1 MLNKFIRIASLI
13 TGVVGL
19 FGCSTTA
26 TVSDRLSLEI
36 QEFQTKSFE
45 IDKKTAFSSTIS
57 VFQDL
62 GFIINS
68 ANYEIGFI
76 TADNIE
82 MQIATASF
90 EEFENIIKI
99 RFNFKIKPKVNNN
112 LFPIASDIN
121 LIDERRI
128 YDRFFDK
135 VGETIF
141 IKSANRQNKK
151 VSLIEI
157 NTTDKLPIIEKNI
170 SSSKVSSNDEI
181 SKNNSISKKIVD
193 SNSPTTPPAIKTPP
207 LATPTP
213 PAIASAPTYAPPAF
227 STIQT
232 PVYDSYSASF
242 ASEYYKTVSGDTLDK
257 IIQKTIKGSPLR
269 IELLREAFVLQN
281 PLKLNLNSRERV
293 KVGIEIKVPKNEFI
307 IPFVMAK
314 NDSSDARTK
323 ENGIV
328 KLDVTDAKPK
338 EIEDPNERALLKWK
352 EDSRKWIR
360 FP

>member
-1 MLNKFIRIASLI
+1 MFNKFIRSASLI
-13 TGVVGL
+13 AGVIGL
-19 FGCSTTA
+19 FGCSTT
-26 TVSDRLSLEI
+26 TNVSERLSLEI
-36 QEFQTKSFE
+36 QEFQSRSFE

-76 TADNIE
+76 TADNID

-90 EEFENIIKI
+90 DELENLIKI
-99 RFNFKIKPKVNNN
+99 RLNFKIKPKINNN
-112 LFPIASDIN
+112 LFPTSSEIN
-121 LIDERRI
+121 FIDERKT

-141 IKSANRQNKK
+141 IKSANRQNNK
-151 VSLIEI
+151 VSSIEI
-157 NTTDKLPIIEKNI
+157 NTTDKLPILEKNI
-170 SSSKVSSNDEI
+170 SNSKVSSDDVSSQNNNI
-181 SKNNSISKKIVD
+181 SKNIVD
-193 SNSPTTPPAIKTPP
+193 FKTSKTTPSTTTPPT
-207 LATPTP
+207 
-213 PAIASAPTYAPPAF
+213 F
-227 STIQT
+227 STIQA
-232 PVYDSYSASF
+232 PIYDSYTASF

-293 KVGIEIKVPKNEFI
+293 KVGIEIKVPSNEFI

-314 NDSSDARTK
+314 KEFSDARMK
-323 ENGIV
+323 ENEKV
-328 KLDVTDAKPK
+328 KLDSTDAKPK
-338 EIEDPNERALLKWK
+338 EIEDPNERAFIKWK

>member
-1 MLNKFIRIASLI
+1 MFNKFIRSASLI
-13 TGVVGL
+13 AGVIGL
-19 FGCSTTA
+19 FGCSTT
-26 TVSDRLSLEI
+26 TNVSERLSLEI
-36 QEFQTKSFE
+36 QEFQSRSFE

-76 TADNIE
+76 TADNID

-90 EEFENIIKI
+90 DELENSIKI
-99 RFNFKIKPKVNNN
+99 RLNFKIRSKSSNN
-112 LFPIASDIN
+112 LFPISSDIN
-121 LIDERRI
+121 LIDEKRI

-141 IKSANRQNKK
+141 IKSANIQNKK
-151 VSLIEI
+151 VSSIEI
-157 NTTDKLPIIEKNI
+157 NTTDKLPILENNI
-170 SSSKVSSNDEI
+170 PSSKVSSDDV
-181 SKNNSISKKIVD
+181 SSQKNNISKKIVD
-193 SNSPTTPPAIKTPP
+193 SKTSKTPPAT
-207 LATPTP
+207 TTS
-213 PAIASAPTYAPPAF
+213 PAIASAPIYAPPAF
-227 STIQT
+227 STIQA
-232 PVYDSYSASF
+232 PIYDSYTASF

-293 KVGIEIKVPKNEFI
+293 KVGMEIKVPRNEFI

-314 NDSSDARTK
+314 NDFSDARMK
-323 ENGIV
+323 ENGVV
-328 KLDVTDAKPK
+328 KLDLTDAKPK
-338 EIEDPNERALLKWK
+338 EIEDPNERAFIKWK

>member
-1 MLNKFIRIASLI
+1 MFNKYIRSASLI
-13 TGVVGL
+13 AGVIGL
-19 FGCSTTA
+19 FGCSTT
-26 TVSDRLSLEI
+26 TNVSERLSLEI
-36 QEFQTKSFE
+36 QEFQSRSFE

-76 TADNIE
+76 TADNID

-90 EEFENIIKI
+90 DELENSIKI
-99 RFNFKIKPKVNNN
+99 RLNFKIKSKSSNN
-112 LFPIASDIN
+112 LFPISSDIN
-121 LIDERRI
+121 LIDEKRI
-128 YDRFFDK
+128 YDKFFDK

-151 VSLIEI
+151 VSSIEI
-157 NTTDKLPIIEKNI
+157 NTTDKLPILENNI
-170 SSSKVSSNDEI
+170 PSSKVSSDDVR
-181 SKNNSISKKIVD
+181 SQNNNISKKIVD
-193 SNSPTTPPAIKTPP
+193 SKTPKTPPANT
-207 LATPTP
+207 TP
-213 PAIASAPTYAPPAF
+213 PAIASAPTYAAPAF

-232 PVYDSYSASF
+232 PIYDSYTASF

-293 KVGIEIKVPKNEFI
+293 KVGMEIKVPRNEFI

-314 NDSSDARTK
+314 NDFSDAK
-323 ENGIV
+323 MNENRIV
-328 KLDVTDAKPK
+328 KLDLTDAKPK

>member
-26 TVSDRLSLEI
+26 TFSERLSLEI

-45 IDKKTAFSSTIS
+45 IDKKTAFSATIS

-90 EEFENIIKI
+90 EEFENTIKI

-151 VSLIEI
+151 VSSIEI
-157 NTTDKLPIIEKNI
+157 NTTEKLPIIEKNI
-170 SSSKVSSNDEI
+170 SSSEASSNDDI

-193 SNSPTTPPAIKTPP
+193 SKSPTTPP

-213 PAIASAPTYAPPAF
+213 PVIASAPTNAPPAF

-232 PVYDSYSASF
+232 PVYDSYTASF

-307 IPFVMAK
+307 IPFVIAK
-314 NDSSDARTK
+314 NDSSDARMK

>member
-1 MLNKFIRIASLI
+1 MFNKFIRSAYLIA
-13 TGVVGL
+13 GVIGL

-26 TVSDRLSLEI
+26 NVSERLSLEI
-36 QEFQTKSFE
+36 QEFQTRSFE

-76 TADNIE
+76 TADNID

-90 EEFENIIKI
+90 EETDSSIKI
-99 RFNFKIKPKVNNN
+99 RLNFKIKSKSNNN
-112 LFPIASDIN
+112 LFPISSNIN
-121 LIDERRI
+121 FIDEKRI

-151 VSLIEI
+151 VSSIEI
-157 NTTDKLPIIEKNI
+157 NITDKPPILEKNI
-170 SSSKVSSNDEI
+170 TSSKVSSNDAS
-181 SKNNSISKKIVD
+181 SKNNNISKKIVD
-193 SNSPTTPPAIKTPP
+193 SKSPTTPP
-207 LATPTP
+207 LATPTS
-213 PAIASAPTYAPPAF
+213 PAIASAPTYAPTVF

-314 NDSSDARTK
+314 NDSSGARMK
-323 ENGIV
+323 ENGTV

>member
-1 MLNKFIRIASLI
+1 MFNKFIRSASLI
-13 TGVVGL
+13 AGVIGL
-19 FGCSTTA
+19 FGCSTTSN
-26 TVSDRLSLEI
+26 VSERLSLEI
-36 QEFQTKSFE
+36 QEFQSRSFE

-76 TADNIE
+76 TADNID

-90 EEFENIIKI
+90 DELENSIKL
-99 RFNFKIKPKVNNN
+99 RLNFKQKSKSNNN
-112 LFPIASDIN
+112 LFPILSDIN
-121 LIDERRI
+121 LIDEKRI

-141 IKSANRQNKK
+141 IKSANRQNNK
-151 VSLIEI
+151 VTSIEI
-157 NTTDKLPIIEKNI
+157 NTVEKSSILEKNI
-170 SSSKVSSNDEI
+170 LSSKVSSNDAI
-181 SKNNSISKKIVD
+181 SKNNNISNKIVD
-193 SNSPTTPPAIKTPP
+193 SKTPSAP
-207 LATPTP
+207 AATKTLPATTTP
-213 PAIASAPTYAPPAF
+213 PAIASAPTYSPPAF

-232 PVYDSYSASF
+232 PIYDSYSASF

-293 KVGIEIKVPKNEFI
+293 KVGIEIKVPRNEFI
-307 IPFVMAK
+307 IPYVMTK
-314 NDSSDARTK
+314 NDSSDARLK
-323 ENGIV
+323 EKGIV

-338 EIEDPNERALLKWK
+338 EIEDPNERAFFKWK

>member
-1 MLNKFIRIASLI
+1 MFNKFIRITSLI
-13 TGVVGL
+13 AGVVGL
-19 FGCSTTA
+19 FGCSTTT
-26 TVSDRLSLEI
+26 TVSERLSLEI

-76 TADNIE
+76 TADNIN

-90 EEFENIIKI
+90 EEFENTIKI
-99 RFNFKIKPKVNNN
+99 RLNFKIKPKINNN
-112 LFPIASDIN
+112 LFPTSSEIN
-121 LIDERRI
+121 LIDERRT
-128 YDRFFDK
+128 YDRYFDK

-141 IKSANRQNKK
+141 IKSANKQNKK
-151 VSLIEI
+151 VSAIEI
-157 NTTDKLPIIEKNI
+157 NTTDKLPILEKNI
-170 SSSKVSSNDEI
+170 SNSKVSSDDV
-181 SKNNSISKKIVD
+181 SSQNNNISKKIVD
-193 SNSPTTPPAIKTPP
+193 SKTPKTTPST
-207 LATPTP
+207 TT
-213 PAIASAPTYAPPAF
+213 PPAF
-227 STIQT
+227 STIQA
-232 PVYDSYSASF
+232 PIYDSYTASF

-293 KVGIEIKVPKNEFI
+293 KVGMEIKVPRNEFI
-307 IPFVMAK
+307 IPYVMAK
-314 NDSSDARTK
+314 NDSSDAILK
-323 ENGIV
+323 EKGIV

-338 EIEDPNERALLKWK
+338 EIEDPNERAFIKWK
-352 EDSRKWIR
+352 EESRKWIR

>member
-1 MLNKFIRIASLI
+1 MFNKFIRIASLI
-13 TGVVGL
+13 AGVVGL

-26 TVSDRLSLEI
+26 TVSERLSLEI

-76 TADNIE
+76 TADNID

-90 EEFENIIKI
+90 EEFENTIKI
-99 RFNFKIKPKVNNN
+99 RFNFKIKPKINNN
-112 LFPIASDIN
+112 LFPTASEIN

-151 VSLIEI
+151 VSSIEI
-157 NTTDKLPIIEKNI
+157 NTTDKPPIIEKNI
-170 SSSKVSSNDEI
+170 SSSKVSSNDAS
-181 SKNNSISKKIVD
+181 SKNNNISKKIVD
-193 SNSPTTPPAIKTPP
+193 SKSPTTPPAT
-207 LATPTP
+207 TTP

-257 IIQKTIKGSPLR
+257 IIQKTIKGSPLK

-293 KVGIEIKVPKNEFI
+293 KVGIEIKVPRNEFI

-314 NDSSDARTK
+314 NDLADARMK

-338 EIEDPNERALLKWK
+338 EIEDPNERALIKWK